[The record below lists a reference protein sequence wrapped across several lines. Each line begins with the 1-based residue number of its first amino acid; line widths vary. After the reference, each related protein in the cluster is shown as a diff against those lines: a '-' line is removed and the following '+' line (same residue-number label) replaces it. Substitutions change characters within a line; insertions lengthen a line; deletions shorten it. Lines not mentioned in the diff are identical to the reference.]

1 MKSLSEMSLT
11 ELLSPEGF
19 DCTCGRRHKVDLRFF
34 RMGDGAVEALPEAL
48 ALCGVGC
55 PFVISDRNT
64 RQAAWPLV
72 EPVLRR
78 AGIPYGE
85 YTYGENHLEPDEH
98 ALGSLAMAFDPRC
111 DGILVV
117 GSGVLNDVGK
127 VFSHALRL
135 PSLIVATAPSMD
147 GYASDNASMVRDRV
161 KVSLYNAC
169 PRAVIADT
177 RVLCAAPE
185 RLLQAGLGDMVAK
198 YLSICEWRISH
209 LVTGEYYCEN
219 VAGLVRASL
228 RRVIESAK
236 GLKRRDETAVRNV
249 MEGLLLSGIAM
260 AFAQVSR
267 PASGLEHYFSHMWE
281 MMALER
287 GLPQELHGI
296 QVGVGSLL
304 TLGIWDWLREQ
315 TPSRET
321 AERFMRSFDER
332 EWEATVRRIF
342 GAAADTILAS
352 ALKEGRNDPAA
363 HARRLERI
371 LGHWPDILQIA
382 REELPPKAEVERLMR
397 ELQMPLTPAD
407 IGFSREDTRD
417 ALLGSREIRNK
428 YLTGTLLWDLGL
440 LYRLPFPFEG
450 EASLGG
456 NA

>member
-1 MKSLSEMSLT
+1 MKPLSDMTLA
-11 ELLSPEGF
+11 ELLSPEGI
-19 DCTCGRRHKVDLRFF
+19 DCDCGRKHKVDMRFF
-34 RMGDGAVEALPEAL
+34 RMGEDAVEALPEAL
-48 ALCGVGC
+48 SLCGVTR
-55 PFVISDRNT
+55 PFIISDRNT
-64 RQAAWPLV
+64 REAAWPLV
-72 EPVLRR
+72 DPVLRR
-78 AGIPYGE
+78 AGILYGE
-85 YTYGENHLEPDEH
+85 YAYSKSHLEPDEH

-111 DGILVV
+111 DGILVL

-135 PSLIVATAPSMD
+135 PSLVVATAPSMD
-147 GYASDNASMVRDRV
+147 GYASDNASMIRDRV

-169 PRAVIADT
+169 PKAVIADT
-177 RVLCAAPE
+177 RILCAAPE

-209 LVTGEYYCEN
+209 LVTDEYYCEN

-228 RRVIESAK
+228 RRVIDSAE

-249 MEGLLLSGIAM
+249 MEGLLLSGVAM

-281 MMALER
+281 MMALDR

-304 TLGIWDWLREQ
+304 TLEIWEWLRVR

-321 AERFMRSFDER
+321 AERFVRAFDEQA
-332 EWEATVRRIF
+332 WEDMVRRIF
-342 GAAADTILAS
+342 GTAADTILA
-352 ALKEGRNDPAA
+352 AAKKEGRNDRTA
-363 HARRLERI
+363 HAQRLERI
-371 LGHWPDILQIA
+371 ITRWQDILQIVQ
-382 REELPPKAEVERLMR
+382 EELPPRAGVERLMR
-397 ELQMPLTPAD
+397 GLGMPMTPED
-407 IGFSREDTRD
+407 IGFTGVDTRD

-440 LYRLPFPFEG
+440 LYDLPFPFDRV
-450 EASLGG
+450 ASPGID
-456 NA
+456 A